1 MGKKI
6 CSSMHPRNL
15 GSDKIVR
22 IDVRPPLRVSWG
34 EILHFKQGDRFGSKS
49 HGHQDF
55 ETEKTRT
62 KLSLRLNF
70 ISTLEELASRL
81 RQTANMRFKLRNSQN
96 EK

>member
-1 MGKKI
+1 
-6 CSSMHPRNL
+6 MHPRNL

-22 IDVRPPLRVSWG
+22 IYVRPPLHVSWG
-34 EILHFKQGDRFGSKS
+34 EILHFKQRERFGSKW

-70 ISTLEELASRL
+70 MSTLEELSITS
-81 RQTANMRFKLRNSQN
+81 TANSKRDIQV
-96 EK
+96 EKFSK